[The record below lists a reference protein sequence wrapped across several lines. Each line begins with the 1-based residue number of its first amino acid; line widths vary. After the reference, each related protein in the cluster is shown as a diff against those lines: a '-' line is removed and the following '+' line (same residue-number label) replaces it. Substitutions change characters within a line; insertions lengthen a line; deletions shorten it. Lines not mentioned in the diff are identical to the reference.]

1 MISACL
7 DRLQWLAVHGAV
19 FRKGR
24 AILCPGENCF
34 KYEARIERRERLAHV
49 MARCFSALD

>member
-1 MISACL
+1 MISACV

-24 AILCPGENCF
+24 AILCPD
-34 KYEARIERRERLAHV
+34 RERLAHV

>member
-1 MISACL
+1 MISACV

-24 AILCPGENCF
+24 ILCPD
-34 KYEARIERRERLAHV
+34 RERLAHV